1 MKKSTISHRFLFSKK
16 SHSLVNLVAI
26 VSVVA
31 LLVPTAAMIV
41 VLSLQNG
48 LSGLVKDVY
57 SKFDSELRV
66 VPLEGQYFEPD
77 SLKIERIREFAEVSG
92 VLQSNVLLEW
102 NGYSAGAVLRGVDSN
117 FVKVSQMPTTVAR
130 GEWKTLHGQR
140 ARAVLGSS
148 LSYNLALTLGSAGI
162 MEVTAIVPVP
172 KMISSVPIVSR
183 DLLMPAGVFR
193 VDAVIDSKYLF
204 TDIGYV
210 RDLLSRPRSLSSL
223 EIKPNIPLK
232 EATAKIEE
240 ILGDDSLMVESATDQ
255 RKELYAA
262 FELEKYVI
270 FMILCFIALIAAM
283 ALSGCALLMSAEKA
297 QNAKVLRSLGM
308 SSNGVRRIFMSL
320 AGRIVAI
327 GVGCGTI
334 LGIGFVVLQQNFKIL
349 AISGETSIV
358 DSYPVILTLGDTLLS
373 VGIMLGVGAVV
384 IYLTLGRQKF

>member
-1 MKKSTISHRFLFSKK
+1 M
-16 SHSLVNLVAI
+16 
-26 VSVVA
+26 A